1 MIVGICKVEL
11 HIYESNSLKEKRH
24 VIKSIIGKLSSRF
37 NISIAEVDLN
47 DLWQRAVIGFSIVSN
62 ETVQVNKVISNVL
75 NFIENDGRV
84 EIINNDIEIF

>member
-1 MIVGICKVEL
+1 MIIGICKVEL

-24 VIKSIIGKLSSRF
+24 VVKSIIGKLSSRF

>member
-11 HIYESNSLKEKRH
+11 RIYEANSLKEKRH
-24 VIKSIIGKLSSRF
+24 VIKSLIGKLSSRF

-47 DLWQRAVIGFSIVSN
+47 DLWQRAVIGFSLVSN